1 MLHETVTVS
10 LDRGLIFKM
19 RMASGSLS
27 TVPSAKMPPLATQ
40 VSRLW
45 TWKAEFAV
53 RWRFLEKKD

>member
-1 MLHETVTVS
+1 
-10 LDRGLIFKM
+10 M

-27 TVPSAKMPPLATQ
+27 TVPSAKMPPSATQ